1 VSGIDAIA
9 TQRHVKGSACEVDW
23 RQAPEHVTVVVR
35 LALRRET
42 ETACAFE
49 AAPDAGVLRLAL
61 AIGCG
66 LEAVECQPFGAPEPD
81 NFNRKSPVHALKGFN
96 ALFERTPSLGGRI
109 SENLKSWRNVS
120 LYLNLTAIFRHP
132 LSRDKRREFRRNQRQ
147 IKALHKFAATASSLS
162 ESALRTIL
170 MITHSWGGG
179 TQRHVDDLINSVSGL
194 VNVINLRIVESG
206 FELTIPK
213 YPNHPV
219 LKISNNKQDTMIK
232 CLRAFSSSRVHIHQ
246 ILGHGP
252 ILRSMIE
259 ELSVP
264 FDITIHDYH
273 VVCPQQ
279 HLHAHYSAKYC
290 GELGVEQCNKCIGEY
305 NSFDAHDIVNWRNNH
320 VWFVENADRVICP
333 SVDVKNRI
341 ARYYPKAN
349 LVIAP
354 HEASSAGSWVVNAPQ
369 VAIDQRLR
377 VTIIGHLTAHKGR
390 EIVEACVREGANI
403 PIEFSLI
410 GAAQPPFEQEIAK
423 AFLETGIY
431 RESELVDLLKNLD
444 PHVIWFPVQV
454 PETYSFTLTAA
465 IDSGLPI
472 VASRIGALPERLAGR
487 PLTWFMDDVAA
498 SAGEWL
504 ALFELIRERLLISPA
519 ARQVG
524 KRAVSEPYYPK
535 RYLEFVD
542 FDKRRHR
549 AV

>member
-1 VSGIDAIA
+1 MKSGLN
-9 TQRHVKGSACEVDW
+9 
-23 RQAPEHVTVVVR
+23 VR
-35 LALRRET
+35 
-42 ETACAFE
+42 
-49 AAPDAGVLRLAL
+49 
-61 AIGCG
+61 
-66 LEAVECQPFGAPEPD
+66 
-81 NFNRKSPVHALKGFN
+81 
-96 ALFERTPSLGGRI
+96 
-109 SENLKSWRNVS
+109 
-120 LYLNLTAIFRHP
+120 LYLNLSAIFRHP
-132 LSRDKRREFRRNQRQ
+132 IDGDKRREFRRNQREIQ
-147 IKALHKFAATASSLS
+147 ALVQFAATASLFRG
-162 ESALRTIL
+162 SALRTIL
-170 MITHSWGGG
+170 MVTHSWGGG
-179 TQRHVDDLINSVSGL
+179 TQRHVNDLVNAVSAL

-206 FELTIPK
+206 LELTIPK
-213 YPNHPV
+213 YPDHSV
-219 LKISNNKQDTMIK
+219 LKITNNKYDILIRS
-232 CLRAFSSSRVHIHQ
+232 LRAFDVSRVHIHQ
-246 ILGHGP
+246 ILGCEA
-252 ILRSMIE
+252 ILRSLIE
-259 ELSVP
+259 ELSIP
-264 FDITIHDYH
+264 FDITIHDYYI
-273 VVCPQQ
+273 VCPQQ
-279 HLHAHYSAKYC
+279 HLHTRSTAKYC
-290 GELGVEQCNKCIGEY
+290 GEFGVEQCNRCIGEY
-305 NSFDAHDIVNWRNNH
+305 NSFDARDIVDWRNRH
-320 VWFVENADRVICP
+320 AWFVENADRVICP

-354 HEASSAGSWVVNAPQ
+354 HEASSAESWVVNAPQ
-369 VAIDQRLR
+369 VTIDQRLR

-431 RESELVDLLKNLD
+431 RESDLVELLKNLA

-454 PETYSFTLTAA
+454 PETYSYTLTAA